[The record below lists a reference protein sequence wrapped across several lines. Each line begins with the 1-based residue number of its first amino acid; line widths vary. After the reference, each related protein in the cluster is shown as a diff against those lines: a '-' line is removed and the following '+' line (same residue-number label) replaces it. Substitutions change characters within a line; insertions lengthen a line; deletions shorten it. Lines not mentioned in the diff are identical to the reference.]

1 MSMNNI
7 IKQGYLKKAHPTS
20 PSSTGASFATS
31 IKQLFEPQRWY
42 VFGMKNGI
50 PHLEYYDKEESA
62 FSGEPI
68 HSYCMAN
75 CKRITYTM
83 GRLNKVWTFC
93 IFLEDRILE
102 LTAESRDSMLA
113 WCRILE
119 RTLHAFGNLRKTSSE
134 HVYSA
139 YPIRRPPKKSLPVTP
154 PGSPQP
160 QGAEAPPLPT
170 SNHGTKEESD
180 KEEIF
185 ESQRSLMNSL
195 RNSGNL
201 QNASAGLRESIILAM
216 RNSSNSDDGVC
227 QSLPEDDVSQSL
239 EEDKGADGD
248 IDSDPEYSDAAWT
261 KGTIEFDTEDS
272 NQEGVGL
279 EIRRGR
285 HRTNSDS
292 SGSEPD
298 TTGDEDFVAE
308 DFFVNN
314 KKLQKSP
321 AVHRRFRDDL
331 GIKKRPTPQPVRPLS
346 MINYPPSQN
355 IYENENL
362 DFVLDPRLQDQFHG
376 DVVRNKEIPPA
387 QPLTKDNNY
396 SFVRRQRLCSG
407 DTSSKPETD
416 GDNYE
421 LARNPFTEE
430 FRIPERPP
438 SDPYLDM
445 CDADRSRT
453 LTKPSS
459 NVHQLDDGYQVIRS
473 EDGESKLVDYE
484 DMTADMKDL
493 RVFLPPC
500 DEKKRQSGLSDA
512 STPTSKESGSV
523 FLGSRDSSSKE
534 DNLYA
539 PFPVSLDSQGSTAN
553 VEDIPSVPPPRTSGT
568 ESPKCSSPDKPPR
581 HKKGSSVVSPP
592 HSNRNS
598 RESDSPRVASP
609 VPPPLDSIPS
619 RKTPQ
624 DIPMPDNMPS
634 SVLPLRFGEF
644 VPGLSNFSRP
654 DDPDKGNFY
663 SVQPVPPKR
672 RNVPPPTD
680 YAYVTPK
687 PEDKGLIPELPPPRR
702 QPSNIPVGKGLNSP
716 PQQSFKFKPGL
727 SEPGLENHSDSNDE
741 YEDATMMNGQP
752 PRPPPRRSN
761 LKNSKSYTSE
771 EKTNV
776 TRDDMPIRPKSS
788 VVRQQ
793 SLQERQRIS
802 QTVGV
807 INVVPLKQS
816 QVELLQQEQR
826 HPFINITINRAW
838 GTKIGLVDCFD
849 KVWVAGWDMKTCPR
863 LSDKLH
869 IGDQLLKINDK
880 KVKNSADAQRMY
892 KSGEETVVLT
902 VHRLPYAQVI
912 AIHRQENKQPI
923 GIQREGGTSKIVY
936 VDPNG
941 LAAHHGLQQR
951 ARSVLVGSDF
961 CYWCLTEINSR
972 PLDLSFKGNE
982 VGQSGEGLIDHLLN
996 AVGRDI
1002 SIVVQ
1007 PEDFV
1012 KELKKQLKKLKN
1024 YKDLLM
1030 KY

>member
-195 RNSGNL
+195 RNS
-201 QNASAGLRESIILAM
+201 
-216 RNSSNSDDGVC
+216 
-227 QSLPEDDVSQSL
+227 
-239 EEDKGADGD
+239 
-248 IDSDPEYSDAAWT
+248 
-261 KGTIEFDTEDS
+261 
-272 NQEGVGL
+272 EGVGL